1 MISHEFTNFHIH
13 IHIKIIREF
22 VVKKITQM
30 KKLIIAAG
38 TGFLGQVLINHFKNE
53 FEEIIILTR
62 GNSKTDDGIKYVNW
76 NAKTFT
82 GWEKELENAA
92 VLINLAGKSVD
103 CRYTKENKKE
113 ILLSRIESTKILNK
127 AVLNCKNPSKHWLN
141 SSTATIYRF
150 SLDKQM
156 DETDGEIGND
166 FSINVALSWE
176 KAFFKT
182 ETPKTLKTALRT
194 SIVLGKNGGAFIPLK
209 TLAKIGFGGKQGK
222 GNQFVSWI
230 HEEDFARAI
239 DFIIEKE
246 MTGVINVVS
255 PKPIRNVD
263 FMQKLRKAVG
273 FPFGIPVNKFLLEI
287 GSFFIRTE
295 AELVLK
301 SRNVIPKRLLENGF
315 EFKFGDIDETFRNLI
330 P

>member
-1 MISHEFTNFHIH
+1 
-13 IHIKIIREF
+13 
-22 VVKKITQM
+22 M

-38 TGFLGQVLINHFKNE
+38 TGFLGQVLVNHFQNKL
-53 FEEIIILTR
+53 EEIVILTR
-62 GNSKTDDGIKYVNW
+62 GKSQIINGTKYVNW
-76 NAKTFT
+76 NARTFS
-82 GWEKELENAA
+82 GWENELENAT

-127 AVLNCKNPSKHWLN
+127 AVLNCKNPPKHWLN

-156 DETDGEIGND
+156 DEVDGEIGND

-182 ETPKTLKTALRT
+182 ETPNTLKTALRT

-209 TLAKIGFGGKQGK
+209 NLAKTGFGGKQGS

-230 HEEDFARAI
+230 HEDDFANAAA
-239 DFIIEKE
+239 FIIEKE
-246 MTGVINVVS
+246 ISGIINVVS
-255 PKPIRNVD
+255 PEPVQNTV
-263 FMQKLRKAVG
+263 FMQKLRKSVG
-273 FPFGIPVNKFLLEI
+273 FPFGIPLNKFFLEI
-287 GSFFIRTE
+287 GAFFIRTE
-295 AELVLK
+295 PELIMK
-301 SRNVIPKRLLENGF
+301 SRNVVPKRLLENGF
-315 EFKFGDIDETFRNLI
+315 QFKFGDIDTAFRNLLR
-330 P
+330 

>member
-1 MISHEFTNFHIH
+1 MS
-13 IHIKIIREF
+13 
-22 VVKKITQM
+22 
-30 KKLIIAAG
+30 KLIITAG
-38 TGFLGQVLINHFKNE
+38 TGFLGQVLIHHFKNK
-53 FEEIIILTR
+53 FEEIVILTR
-62 GNSKTDDGIKYVNW
+62 GKSQITNGIKYVNW
-76 NAKTFT
+76 NAKSFS

-127 AVLNCKNPSKHWLN
+127 AILNCQNPPKHWLN
-141 SSTATIYRF
+141 SSTSTIYRF

-156 DETDGEIGND
+156 DEIDGEIGND

-194 SIVLGKNGGAFIPLK
+194 SIVLGKDGGAFIPLK
-209 TLAKIGFGGKQGK
+209 TLAKIGFGGKQGS
-222 GNQFVSWI
+222 GNQFISWI
-230 HEEDFARAI
+230 HEEDFANAV

-246 MTGVINVVS
+246 LGGIINVVS
-255 PKPIRNVD
+255 PKPIRND
-263 FMQKLRKAVG
+263 NFMLKLRKAVG
-273 FPFGIPVNKFLLEI
+273 FPFGIPMSKFFLEI

-295 AELVLK
+295 TELVLK

-315 EFKFGDIDETFRNLI
+315 QFKFGDIDEAFENLI
-330 P
+330 

>member
-1 MISHEFTNFHIH
+1 MN
-13 IHIKIIREF
+13 
-22 VVKKITQM
+22 
-30 KKLIIAAG
+30 KLIIAAG
-38 TGFLGQVLINHFKNE
+38 TGFLGQVLVHHFKNK
-53 FEEIIILTR
+53 FDEIVILTR
-62 GNSKTDDGIKYVNW
+62 GKSQSIDGIKYVNW
-76 NAKTFT
+76 NARTFS

-103 CRYTKENKKE
+103 CRYTKKNKKE

-127 AVLNCKNPSKHWLN
+127 AVLNCQNPPRHWLN
-141 SSTATIYRF
+141 SSTATIYRY

-156 DETDGEIGND
+156 DETDGEIGNN

-194 SIVLGKNGGAFIPLK
+194 SIVLGKNGGALIPLK

-230 HEEDFARAI
+230 HEDDFANAI

-246 MTGVINVVS
+246 ITDVINIVS
-255 PKPIRNVD
+255 PEPIRNID

-273 FPFGIPVNKFLLEI
+273 FPFGIPMNKFFLEI
-287 GSFFIRTE
+287 GSFIIRTE
-295 AELVLK
+295 TELVLK
-301 SRNVIPKRLLENGF
+301 SRNVVPKRLLENEF
-315 EFKFGDIDETFRNLI
+315 QFKFDTLEKALQNLI
-330 P
+330 

>member
-1 MISHEFTNFHIH
+1 
-13 IHIKIIREF
+13 
-22 VVKKITQM
+22 M

-38 TGFLGQVLINHFKNE
+38 TGFLGQVLVHHFKNK
-53 FEEIIILTR
+53 FDEIVILTR
-62 GNSKTDDGIKYVNW
+62 GKSQSINGIKYVNW
-76 NAKTFT
+76 NAGTFS
-82 GWEKELENAA
+82 GWEKELENAT

-103 CRYTKENKKE
+103 CRYTKKNKKE

-127 AVLNCKNPSKHWLN
+127 AVLNCQNPPRHWLN
-141 SSTATIYRF
+141 SSTATIYRY
-150 SLDKQM
+150 SLDKKM
-156 DETDGEIGND
+156 DEDDGEIGND

-194 SIVLGKNGGAFIPLK
+194 SIVLGKNGGALIPLK

-222 GNQFVSWI
+222 GIQFVSWI
-230 HEEDFARAI
+230 HEDDFANAI

-246 MTGVINVVS
+246 MTGVINIVS

-273 FPFGIPVNKFLLEI
+273 FPFGISMNNFFLEI
-287 GSFFIRTE
+287 GSFIIRTE
-295 AELVLK
+295 TELVLK
-301 SRNVIPKRLLENGF
+301 SRNVVPKRLLENEF
-315 EFKFGDIDETFRNLI
+315 QFKFDTLEKALQNLI
-330 P
+330 

>member
-1 MISHEFTNFHIH
+1 
-13 IHIKIIREF
+13 
-22 VVKKITQM
+22 M

-38 TGFLGQVLINHFKNE
+38 TGFLGQVLVNHFQNKL
-53 FEEIIILTR
+53 EEIVILTR
-62 GNSKTDDGIKYVNW
+62 GKSQIINGIKYVNW
-76 NAKTFT
+76 NARTFS
-82 GWEKELENAA
+82 GWENELENAT

-127 AVLNCKNPSKHWLN
+127 AVLNCKNPPKHWLN

-156 DETDGEIGND
+156 DEVDGEIGND

-182 ETPKTLKTALRT
+182 ETPNTLKTALRT

-209 TLAKIGFGGKQGK
+209 NLAKTGFGGKQGS

-230 HEEDFARAI
+230 HEDDFANAAA
-239 DFIIEKE
+239 FIIEKE
-246 MTGVINVVS
+246 ISGIINVVS
-255 PKPIRNVD
+255 PEPVQNTV
-263 FMQKLRKAVG
+263 FMQKLRKSVG
-273 FPFGIPVNKFLLEI
+273 FPFGIPLNKFFLEI
-287 GSFFIRTE
+287 GAFFIRTE
-295 AELVLK
+295 PELIMK
-301 SRNVIPKRLLENGF
+301 SRNVVPKRLLENGF
-315 EFKFGDIDETFRNLI
+315 QFKFGDIDTAFRNLLR
-330 P
+330 